1 MERLFFAVWPDAQ
14 AAKRLAG
21 LARELAEVAGGKPV
35 PAAKVHLTIAFLG
48 SLAPD
53 RAASAREAGAA
64 VRAAPFDLD
73 LDRLGSFRGAR
84 VAWAG
89 CDGAPPGLA
98 RLHEALGRSLRH
110 RGFEPEERAFAP
122 HVTLVRRIERSVEGR
137 GTETIAWRADALT
150 LVRSEPGSG
159 DYKVVERWILDGP

>member
-1 MERLFFAVWPDAQ
+1 MERLFFAVWPDTE

-21 LARELAEVAGGKPV
+21 LARELAETAGGRPV
-35 PAAKVHLTIAFLG
+35 PAAKIHLTIAVLG
-48 SLAPD
+48 SVAAD

-64 VRAAPFDLD
+64 VRAAPFELD

-98 RLHEALGRSLRH
+98 RLHEALERSLH
-110 RGFEPEERAFAP
+110 GRGFELEERAFAP
-122 HVTLVRRIERSVEGR
+122 HLTLARRIERSVER
-137 GTETIAWRADALT
+137 RIAETIAWRVDALT
-150 LVRSEPGSG
+150 LVRSEPGTG
-159 DYKVVERWILDGP
+159 DYKVVERWILEGP